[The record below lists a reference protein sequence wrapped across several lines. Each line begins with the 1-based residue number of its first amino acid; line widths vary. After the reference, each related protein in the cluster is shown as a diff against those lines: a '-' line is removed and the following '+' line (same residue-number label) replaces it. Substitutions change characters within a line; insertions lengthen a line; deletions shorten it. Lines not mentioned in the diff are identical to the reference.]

1 MNSNKF
7 IVASYY
13 KFQTIKNLFSLKN
26 KFIKIFKEFNIKGII
41 LIAPEGINFNVSF
54 KDGDNFKEKLKL
66 INNIN
71 QSDIKY
77 TYHDTHIFRKLKIK
91 VKRQILTTRHEEQ
104 INPRRLVGKYI
115 KPESWDQFINDPD
128 VLLVDTRNFYEIEI
142 GSFQNS
148 INPNC
153 RNFTEIISWLEKS
166 LLNREDIK
174 RKKIAM
180 FCTGGIRCE
189 KATSL
194 IKIKGHK
201 EVYHLEGGIINYLEN
216 NKRSKVW
223 NGECF
228 VFDDRVSIKS
238 NMKKGTYEI
247 CYACRM
253 PINKKDKEL
262 KSYKAGI
269 SCKHCHTKKTKK
281 QLNKY
286 RLRHDQLLKNI
297 QNA

>member
-1 MNSNKF
+1 
-7 IVASYY
+7 
-13 KFQTIKNLFSLKN
+13 
-26 KFIKIFKEFNIKGII
+26 
-41 LIAPEGINFNVSF
+41 
-54 KDGDNFKEKLKL
+54 
-66 INNIN
+66 
-71 QSDIKY
+71 
-77 TYHDTHIFRKLKIK
+77 
-91 VKRQILTTRHEEQ
+91 
-104 INPRRLVGKYI
+104 
-115 KPESWDQFINDPD
+115 
-128 VLLVDTRNFYEIEI
+128 
-142 GSFQNS
+142 
-148 INPNC
+148 
-153 RNFTEIISWLEKS
+153 
-166 LLNREDIK
+166 
-174 RKKIAM
+174 M

-194 IKIKGHK
+194 LKIKGHK

-262 KSYKAGI
+262 KSYKEGI